1 MTRPVLL
8 LVTESEGVLRAL
20 ADDLARRFEVEYRIV
35 GERSPTAALA
45 TLEDLAGGPD
55 EVALVIAAQAM
66 EELPGVE
73 FLVRASGIVPGAK
86 RVLLVGRRK
95 WTASNPAVRA
105 MTLGQIDSYLF
116 EPWLPLGRF
125 LYLPISQVLADW
137 VPASTPPFEGIR
149 IVGPRWATR
158 AHQLRDTLTRMGIPH
173 GWYSTDSAEGQ
184 RLLEEAGQ
192 DGSRLPVV
200 VFHNRTVLLAPS
212 HAELLEALGFNTQP
226 ASSNYDLAIVGAG
239 FAGLAAAVYG
249 SSEGL
254 RTLVVEPE
262 VAGGQAG
269 SSAMIRNYPGFP
281 RGISGNDLANRT
293 LEQAWLF
300 GANLVL
306 AKQVTGLHADGA
318 DRVVRL
324 SDGKEVRA
332 RAVVIASGVAWRRL
346 AVPRLEELLG
356 AGVFYGAAGSEAQAM
371 EGQDVVVVGAGN
383 SAGQAALHLARYAK
397 SVTIVGR
404 GDALTESLSD
414 YLIRQFGE
422 CSNIRIR
429 LHTEV
434 VDGDGGHRLERLT
447 LRDAHS
453 GATEEIEAA
462 AMFVLIGA
470 DPRTEWLAGTVER
483 DERGYILT
491 GHDLLVGGRP
501 RPGWPRARPPL
512 LLETS
517 IPGVFAA
524 GDVRHRS
531 VKRVTSAIGEGA
543 VAVQLVHEYL
553 TERSR

>member
-20 ADDLARRFEVEYRIV
+20 ADDLGRRFEVDYRIV

-55 EVALVIAAQAM
+55 EVALIIAAQAM
-66 EELPGVE
+66 DELPGVD
-73 FLVRASGIVPGAK
+73 FLVRASEIVPGAK

-137 VPASTPPFEGIR
+137 VPASTPQFEGIR

-184 RLLEEAGQ
+184 RLLEESGQ

-226 ASSNYDLAIVGAG
+226 ASSEYDLAIVGAG

-404 GDALTESLSD
+404 GDALAESLSD
-414 YLIRQFGE
+414 YLIRQFGQ
-422 CSNIRIR
+422 CSNIHTR

-447 LRDAHS
+447 LRDTHS

-543 VAVQLVHEYL
+543 VSVQLVHEYL

>member
-20 ADDLARRFEVEYRIV
+20 ADDLARRFEVDYRIV

-55 EVALVIAAQAM
+55 EVALIIAAQAM

-73 FLVRASGIVPGAK
+73 FLVRASEIVPGAK

-226 ASSNYDLAIVGAG
+226 ASTDYDLAIVGAG

-414 YLIRQFGE
+414 YLIRQFGQ
-422 CSNIRIR
+422 CSNIHIR

-447 LRDAHS
+447 LRDTHS

-512 LLETS
+512 LLEAS

-553 TERSR
+553 NERRP

>member
-1 MTRPVLL
+1 
-8 LVTESEGVLRAL
+8 
-20 ADDLARRFEVEYRIV
+20 
-35 GERSPTAALA
+35 
-45 TLEDLAGGPD
+45 
-55 EVALVIAAQAM
+55 
-66 EELPGVE
+66 
-73 FLVRASGIVPGAK
+73 
-86 RVLLVGRRK
+86 
-95 WTASNPAVRA
+95 
-105 MTLGQIDSYLF
+105 
-116 EPWLPLGRF
+116 
-125 LYLPISQVLADW
+125 
-137 VPASTPPFEGIR
+137 
-149 IVGPRWATR
+149 
-158 AHQLRDTLTRMGIPH
+158 
-173 GWYSTDSAEGQ
+173 
-184 RLLEEAGQ
+184 
-192 DGSRLPVV
+192 
-200 VFHNRTVLLAPS
+200 
-212 HAELLEALGFNTQP
+212 
-226 ASSNYDLAIVGAG
+226 
-239 FAGLAAAVYG
+239 
-249 SSEGL
+249 
-254 RTLVVEPE
+254 VVEPE

-332 RAVVIASGVAWRRL
+332 KAVVIASGVAWRRL

-404 GDALTESLSD
+404 GDALAESLSD
-414 YLIRQFGE
+414 YLIRQFGQ
-422 CSNIRIR
+422 CSNIHVR

-434 VDGDGGHRLERLT
+434 VDGDGGNRLERLT
-447 LRDAHS
+447 LRDTHS